1 MQEINRDL
9 ASKLLTLLTDS
20 KVMVPDRTRQ
30 LGSTLQ

>member
-9 ASKLLTLLTDS
+9 ASKLLTDS